1 MEQHKKSLENLDISG
16 VQNISKDISGAALGE
31 LSLKNL
37 DKNLQI
43 LKEVGVAE
51 ICKATKIA
59 SKNIHSILEKRYES
73 LSRVHAR
80 GFIQIL
86 EREYK
91 IDLSAWMKEFDKVCV
106 FKEGVSEEKN
116 QETDPEE
123 TAKKPLKVEL
133 DYSINQANTSLS
145 KKSSKWKPF
154 VLVIGVI
161 VIVLAVVI
169 IQNSSSLKEEKER
182 ESAIK
187 SGTKK
192 SSFDDANLA
201 EENKPEPTPKLEE
214 KPKEQDKQEKP
225 KEQDKQ
231 EKPKEQDK
239 QEKEAIKEYPNTI
252 YIIPKRDIWVEVI
265 DLNEKKN
272 SFQKVFKKSYSLETK
287 NHRLLLRFG
296 HGHLSLKNNHQEQN
310 YNDSKTR
317 RFLYEPAKGLTLI
330 NEAQYK
336 ELQQ

>member
-1 MEQHKKSLENLDISG
+1 MEQNKKSLENLDLSD
-16 VQNISKDISGAALGE
+16 VQNISKDISGAALEE

-91 IDLSAWMKEFDKVCV
+91 IDLSTWVKEFDKVCV
-106 FKEGVSEEKN
+106 FKEGVGEEKN
-116 QETDPEE
+116 QETNPEE

-145 KKSSKWKPF
+145 KKTSKWKPF
-154 VLVIGVI
+154 VLVLGVI
-161 VIVLAVVI
+161 VIILVVVI
-169 IQNSSSLKEEKER
+169 IQNSSSLKEER
-182 ESAIK
+182 GQESAIK
-187 SGTKK
+187 SGTKNTFNE
-192 SSFDDANLA
+192 SNPT
-201 EENKPEPTPKLEE
+201 EENKPETTPKLEE
-214 KPKEQDKQEKP
+214 KPKEQN
-225 KEQDKQ
+225 
-231 EKPKEQDK
+231 K
-239 QEKEAIKEYPNTI
+239 QEKEAIKENPNTI
-252 YIIPKRDIWVEVI
+252 YIIPKKDVWVEVV
-265 DLNEKKN
+265 DLDEKKN
-272 SFQKVFKKSYSLETK
+272 SFQKVFKKKYPLETK

-296 HGHLSLKNNHQEQN
+296 HGHLSLKNNHQEQE
-310 YNDSKTR
+310 YNDNKTR

>member
-1 MEQHKKSLENLDISG
+1 MEQNKKSLENLDLSD
-16 VQNISKDISGAALGE
+16 VQNISKDISGAALEE

-91 IDLSAWMKEFDKVCV
+91 IDLSAWMKEFDKACA
-106 FKEGVSEEKN
+106 FKEGVSEEQN
-116 QETDPEE
+116 QETSPEE

-154 VLVIGVI
+154 VVVLGVVVII
-161 VIVLAVVI
+161 LAVVI
-169 IQNSSSLKEEKER
+169 IQNSSSLKEER
-182 ESAIK
+182 GQESAIK
-187 SGTKK
+187 SGTKNT
-192 SSFDDANLA
+192 FNEANPT
-201 EENKPEPTPKLEE
+201 EENKPEPMP
-214 KPKEQDKQEKP
+214 KPKEKQEKQT
-225 KEQDKQ
+225 EHDKQ
-231 EKPKEQDK
+231 G
-239 QEKEAIKEYPNTI
+239 KEAIKENPNTI
-252 YIIPKRDIWVEVI
+252 YIIPKKDIWVEVI
-265 DLNEKKN
+265 DLDEKKN
-272 SFQKVFKKSYSLETK
+272 SFQKVFKKNYSLETK

-296 HGHLSLKNNHQEQN
+296 HGHLSLKNNHQEQE

-317 RFLYEPAKGLTLI
+317 RFLYEPNKGLTLI

>member
-1 MEQHKKSLENLDISG
+1 MEQHKKSLENLDLSG
-16 VQNISKDISGAALGE
+16 VQNISKDISGAALEE

-43 LKEVGVAE
+43 LREIGIQE

-73 LSRVHAR
+73 LSRVHAK

-91 IDLSAWMKEFDKVCV
+91 IDLSTWMKEFDKVCV

-154 VLVIGVI
+154 VLILGVI

-192 SSFDDANLA
+192 NSFNDANLA
-201 EENKPEPTPKLEE
+201 EENKLEPTPKLE
-214 KPKEQDKQEKP
+214 
-225 KEQDKQ
+225 

-265 DLNEKKN
+265 DLDEKKN

>member
-1 MEQHKKSLENLDISG
+1 MEQHKKSLENVDLSG
-16 VQNISKDISGAALGE
+16 VQNISKDISGAALEE

-43 LKEVGVAE
+43 LKEVGVTE

-91 IDLSAWMKEFDKVCV
+91 IDLSAWMKEFNKACA

-214 KPKEQDKQEKP
+214 KPKEQDKQEK
-225 KEQDKQ
+225 
-231 EKPKEQDK
+231 
-239 QEKEAIKEYPNTI
+239 EAIKEDPNTI

-265 DLNEKKN
+265 DLDEKKN

>member
-1 MEQHKKSLENLDISG
+1 MEQNKKSLENLDISD
-16 VQNISKDISGAALGE
+16 VQNISKDISGAALEE

-51 ICKATKIA
+51 ICKATRIA

-91 IDLSAWMKEFDKVCV
+91 IDLSAWVKEFDKACT
-106 FKEGVSEEKN
+106 FKEGVSEEQN

-154 VLVIGVI
+154 VLVLGVV
-161 VIVLAVVI
+161 VIILAVVI
-169 IQNSSSLKEEKER
+169 IQNSSSLKEERGQEN
-182 ESAIK
+182 AIK
-187 SGTKK
+187 PGTKK
-192 SSFDDANLA
+192 NSFNEANPI
-201 EENKPEPTPKLEE
+201 EEKKLEPTPKL
-214 KPKEQDKQEKP
+214 KEKQEK
-225 KEQDKQ
+225 QT
-231 EKPKEQDK
+231 EQDK
-239 QEKEAIKEYPNTI
+239 QEKEAIKENPDII
-252 YIIPKRDIWVEVI
+252 YIMPKRDVWVEVI
-265 DLNEKKN
+265 DLDEKKN
-272 SFQKVFKKSYSLETK
+272 SFQKVLKKSYPLEAK

-296 HGHLSLKNNHQEQN
+296 HGHLILKNNHQEQD
-310 YNDSKTR
+310 YNDGKTR
-317 RFLYEPAKGLTLI
+317 RFLYDPNKGLTLI

>member
-1 MEQHKKSLENLDISG
+1 MEQNKKSLENLDLSD
-16 VQNISKDISGAALGE
+16 VQNISKDISGAALEE

-91 IDLSAWMKEFDKVCV
+91 IDLSAWIKEFDKACT
-106 FKEGVSEEKN
+106 FKEGVSEEQN

-123 TAKKPLKVEL
+123 KTKNPLKVEI

-154 VLVIGVI
+154 VLVLGVV
-161 VIVLAVVI
+161 VIILAVVI
-169 IQNSSSLKEEKER
+169 IQNSSSLKEER
-182 ESAIK
+182 GQESTIK

-192 SSFDDANLA
+192 NSFNKANPT
-201 EENKPEPTPKLEE
+201 EENKPELTPKLEE
-214 KPKEQDKQEKP
+214 KQTEHDKQG
-225 KEQDKQ
+225 
-231 EKPKEQDK
+231 
-239 QEKEAIKEYPNTI
+239 KEAIKENPNTI

-265 DLNEKKN
+265 DLDEKKN
-272 SFQKVFKKSYSLETK
+272 SFQKVFKKSYPLEAK

-296 HGHLSLKNNHQEQN
+296 HGHLILKNNHQEQD

-317 RFLYEPAKGLTLI
+317 RFLYEPNKGLTLI

>member
-1 MEQHKKSLENLDISG
+1 MEQHKKSLENLDLSD
-16 VQNISKDISGAALGE
+16 VQNISKDISGAALEE

-43 LKEVGVAE
+43 LREVGVAE

-106 FKEGVSEEKN
+106 FKEGVGEEKN
-116 QETDPEE
+116 QETSPEE

-154 VLVIGVI
+154 VIVLGVI
-161 VIVLAVVI
+161 VIILVVVI
-169 IQNSSSLKEEKER
+169 IQNSSSLKEER
-182 ESAIK
+182 GQESAIK
-187 SGTKK
+187 SGTKNT
-192 SSFDDANLA
+192 FNEANPT
-201 EENKPEPTPKLEE
+201 EENKPETTPKLEE
-214 KPKEQDKQEKP
+214 KHKEQEQKQ
-225 KEQDKQ
+225 
-231 EKPKEQDK
+231 
-239 QEKEAIKEYPNTI
+239 EAIKENPNTI
-252 YIIPKRDIWVEVI
+252 YIIPKKDIWVEVV
-265 DLNEKKN
+265 DLDEKKN
-272 SFQKVFKKSYSLETK
+272 SFQKVFKKNYSLETK

-296 HGHLSLKNNHQEQN
+296 HGHLSLKNNHQEQD

-317 RFLYEPAKGLTLI
+317 RFLYEPNKGLTLI

>member
-1 MEQHKKSLENLDISG
+1 MEQNKKSLENLDLSD
-16 VQNISKDISGAALGE
+16 VQNISKDISGVALEE

-106 FKEGVSEEKN
+106 FKEGVGEEQN

-123 TAKKPLKVEL
+123 KTKNPLKVEI

-154 VLVIGVI
+154 VVVLGVVVII
-161 VIVLAVVI
+161 LAVVI
-169 IQNSSSLKEEKER
+169 IQNSSSLKEEREQ

-192 SSFDDANLA
+192 SSFNKANLA

-214 KPKEQDKQEKP
+214 KPKEQDKQEK
-225 KEQDKQ
+225 
-231 EKPKEQDK
+231 
-239 QEKEAIKEYPNTI
+239 EAIKENPNTI
-252 YIIPKRDIWVEVI
+252 YIIPKKDVWVEMI
-265 DLNEKKN
+265 DLDEKKN
-272 SFQKVFKKSYSLETK
+272 SFQKVFKKNYSLETK

-296 HGHLSLKNNHQEQN
+296 HGHLSLKNNNQEQN

-317 RFLYEPAKGLTLI
+317 RFLYEPNKGLTLI

-336 ELQQ
+336 ELQR

>member
-1 MEQHKKSLENLDISG
+1 MEQNKKSLENLDLSD
-16 VQNISKDISGAALGE
+16 VQNISKDISGAALEE

-91 IDLSAWMKEFDKVCV
+91 IDLSAWMKEFDKACA
-106 FKEGVSEEKN
+106 FKEGVSEEQN
-116 QETDPEE
+116 QETNPEE
-123 TAKKPLKVEL
+123 KTKNPLKVEI

-154 VLVIGVI
+154 VLVLGVV
-161 VIVLAVVI
+161 VIILAVVI
-169 IQNSSSLKEEKER
+169 IQNSSSLKEER
-182 ESAIK
+182 GQESAIK

-192 SSFDDANLA
+192 NSFNKVNPT

-214 KPKEQDKQEKP
+214 KPKEQDKQEK
-225 KEQDKQ
+225 
-231 EKPKEQDK
+231 
-239 QEKEAIKEYPNTI
+239 EAIKEDPNTI
-252 YIIPKRDIWVEVI
+252 YIIPKKDIWVEVV
-265 DLNEKKN
+265 DLDEKKN
-272 SFQKVFKKSYSLETK
+272 SFQKVFKKNYSLETK

-296 HGHLSLKNNHQEQN
+296 HGHLSLKNNHQEQE
-310 YNDSKTR
+310 YNDGKTK
-317 RFLYEPAKGLTLI
+317 RFLYEPNKGLTLI

>member
-1 MEQHKKSLENLDISG
+1 MEQNKKSLENLDLSD
-16 VQNISKDISGAALGE
+16 VQNISKDISGAALEE

-43 LKEVGVAE
+43 LKEVGAAE
-51 ICKATKIA
+51 ICKATRIA

-91 IDLSAWMKEFDKVCV
+91 IDLSAWVKEFDKVCV
-106 FKEGVSEEKN
+106 FKEGVGEEKN
-116 QETDPEE
+116 QETSHEE

-154 VLVIGVI
+154 VIVLGVI
-161 VIVLAVVI
+161 VIILVVVI
-169 IQNSSSLKEEKER
+169 IQNSSSLKEER
-182 ESAIK
+182 GQESAIK
-187 SGTKK
+187 SGTKNT
-192 SSFDDANLA
+192 FNEANPT
-201 EENKPEPTPKLEE
+201 EENKPETTPKLEE
-214 KPKEQDKQEKP
+214 KHKEQDKPEK
-225 KEQDKQ
+225 K
-231 EKPKEQDK
+231 
-239 QEKEAIKEYPNTI
+239 AIKENPNTI
-252 YIIPKRDIWVEVI
+252 YIIPKKDVWVEVV
-265 DLNEKKN
+265 DLDEKKN
-272 SFQKVFKKSYSLETK
+272 SFQKVFKKNYPLETK

-296 HGHLSLKNNHQEQN
+296 HGHLSLKNNHQEQD

-317 RFLYEPAKGLTLI
+317 RFLYEPNKGLTLI

>member
-16 VQNISKDISGAALGE
+16 VQNISKDISGAALEE

-43 LKEVGVAE
+43 LKEVGVTE

-133 DYSINQANTSLS
+133 DYSINQVNTSLS

-214 KPKEQDKQEKP
+214 KTKEQDKH
-225 KEQDKQ
+225 
-231 EKPKEQDK
+231 
-239 QEKEAIKEYPNTI
+239 EKETIKEYPNTI

-265 DLNEKKN
+265 DLDEKKN

>member
-1 MEQHKKSLENLDISG
+1 MEQNKKSLENLDLSD
-16 VQNISKDISGAALGE
+16 VQNISKDISGAALEE

-91 IDLSAWMKEFDKVCV
+91 IDLSAWMKEFDKACA
-106 FKEGVSEEKN
+106 FKEGVSEEQN

-123 TAKKPLKVEL
+123 KTKNPLKVEI

-154 VLVIGVI
+154 VLVLGVV
-161 VIVLAVVI
+161 VIILAVVI
-169 IQNSSSLKEEKER
+169 IQNSSSLKEEREQ

-192 SSFDDANLA
+192 NSFNKANPT

-214 KPKEQDKQEKP
+214 KPTEQDKQG
-225 KEQDKQ
+225 
-231 EKPKEQDK
+231 
-239 QEKEAIKEYPNTI
+239 KEAIKEDPNTI
-252 YIIPKRDIWVEVI
+252 YIIPKKDIWVEVV
-265 DLNEKKN
+265 DLDEKKN
-272 SFQKVFKKSYSLETK
+272 SFQKVFKKKYSLETK

-296 HGHLSLKNNHQEQN
+296 HGHLSLKNNHQEQE

-317 RFLYEPAKGLTLI
+317 RFLYEPNKGLTLI

>member
-1 MEQHKKSLENLDISG
+1 MEQHKKSLENLDLSD
-16 VQNISKDISGAALGE
+16 VQNISKDISGAALE
-31 LSLKNL
+31 KLSLKNL

-106 FKEGVSEEKN
+106 FKEGVGEEKN
-116 QETDPEE
+116 QETSHEE

-145 KKSSKWKPF
+145 KKTSKWKPF
-154 VLVIGVI
+154 VLVLGVI
-161 VIVLAVVI
+161 VIVLVVVI
-169 IQNSSSLKEEKER
+169 IQNSSSLKEER
-182 ESAIK
+182 GQESAIK
-187 SGTKK
+187 SGTKNT
-192 SSFDDANLA
+192 FNEANPT
-201 EENKPEPTPKLEE
+201 EENKPETTPKLEE
-214 KPKEQDKQEKP
+214 KPKEQN
-225 KEQDKQ
+225 
-231 EKPKEQDK
+231 K
-239 QEKEAIKEYPNTI
+239 QEKEAIKENPNTI
-252 YIIPKRDIWVEVI
+252 YIIPKKDVWVEVI
-265 DLNEKKN
+265 DLDEKKN
-272 SFQKVFKKSYSLETK
+272 SFQKVFKKNYSLETK

-296 HGHLSLKNNHQEQN
+296 HGHLSLKSNHQEQD

-317 RFLYEPAKGLTLI
+317 RFLYEPNKGLTLI

>member
-1 MEQHKKSLENLDISG
+1 MEQNKKSLENLDLSD
-16 VQNISKDISGAALGE
+16 VQNISKDISGAALEE

-51 ICKATKIA
+51 ICKATRIA

-91 IDLSAWMKEFDKVCV
+91 IDLSAWVKEFDKVCV
-106 FKEGVSEEKN
+106 FKEGVGEEKN
-116 QETDPEE
+116 QETSPEE

-145 KKSSKWKPF
+145 KKTSKWKPF
-154 VLVIGVI
+154 VIVLGVI
-161 VIVLAVVI
+161 VIILVVVI
-169 IQNSSSLKEEKER
+169 IQNSSSLKEER
-182 ESAIK
+182 GQESAIK
-187 SGTKK
+187 SGTKNT
-192 SSFDDANLA
+192 FNEANPT
-201 EENKPEPTPKLEE
+201 EENKPETTPKLEE
-214 KPKEQDKQEKP
+214 KPKEQNKPEK
-225 KEQDKQ
+225 K
-231 EKPKEQDK
+231 
-239 QEKEAIKEYPNTI
+239 AIKENPNTI
-252 YIIPKRDIWVEVI
+252 YIIPKKDVWVEVV
-265 DLNEKKN
+265 DLDEKKN
-272 SFQKVFKKSYSLETK
+272 SFQKVFKKKYPLETK

-296 HGHLSLKNNHQEQN
+296 HGHLSLKSNHQEQD

-317 RFLYEPAKGLTLI
+317 RFLYEPNKGLTLI

>member
-1 MEQHKKSLENLDISG
+1 MEQNKKSLENLDLSD
-16 VQNISKDISGAALGE
+16 VQNISKDISGAALEE
-31 LSLKNL
+31 LSLKTL

-91 IDLSAWMKEFDKVCV
+91 IDLSAWMKEFDKACA
-106 FKEGVSEEKN
+106 FKEGVSEEQN
-116 QETDPEE
+116 QETSPEE

-154 VLVIGVI
+154 VLVLGVV
-161 VIVLAVVI
+161 VIILAVII
-169 IQNSSSLKEEKER
+169 IQNSSSLKEER
-182 ESAIK
+182 GQESAIK
-187 SGTKK
+187 SDTKK
-192 SSFDDANLA
+192 NSFNKANPT
-201 EENKPEPTPKLEE
+201 EENKPELTPKLEE
-214 KPKEQDKQEKP
+214 KPT
-225 KEQDKQ
+225 
-231 EKPKEQDK
+231 EQDK
-239 QEKEAIKEYPNTI
+239 QEKEAIKEDPNTI
-252 YIIPKRDIWVEVI
+252 YIIPKKDIWVEVV
-265 DLNEKKN
+265 DLDEKKN
-272 SFQKVFKKSYSLETK
+272 SFQKVFKKNYSLETK

-296 HGHLSLKNNHQEQN
+296 HGHLSLRNNHQEQE
-310 YNDSKTR
+310 YNDGKTK
-317 RFLYEPAKGLTLI
+317 RFLYEPNKGLTLI
-330 NEAQYK
+330 NEVQYK

>member
-1 MEQHKKSLENLDISG
+1 MEQDKKSLENLDISD
-16 VQNISKDISGAALGE
+16 VQNISKDISGAALEE

-106 FKEGVSEEKN
+106 FKEGVGEEKN
-116 QETDPEE
+116 QETSPEE

-154 VLVIGVI
+154 VLVLGVI
-161 VIVLAVVI
+161 VIVLVVVI
-169 IQNSSSLKEEKER
+169 IQNSSSLKEER
-182 ESAIK
+182 GQESAIK

-192 SSFDDANLA
+192 SSFNEANPT

-214 KPKEQDKQEKP
+214 KQTEHDKQG
-225 KEQDKQ
+225 
-231 EKPKEQDK
+231 
-239 QEKEAIKEYPNTI
+239 KEAIKENPNTI
-252 YIIPKRDIWVEVI
+252 YIIPKKDIWVEVI
-265 DLNEKKN
+265 DLDEKKN
-272 SFQKVFKKSYSLETK
+272 SFQKVFKKNYSLETK

-296 HGHLSLKNNHQEQN
+296 HGHLSLKNNHQEQD

-317 RFLYEPAKGLTLI
+317 RFLYEPNKGLTLI

>member
-1 MEQHKKSLENLDISG
+1 MEQNKKSLENLDLSD
-16 VQNISKDISGAALGE
+16 VQNVSKDISGAALEE
-31 LSLKNL
+31 LLLKNL

-91 IDLSAWMKEFDKVCV
+91 IDLSAWVKEFDKVCV
-106 FKEGVSEEKN
+106 FKEGVGEEQK
-116 QETDPEE
+116 QETSPEE

-154 VLVIGVI
+154 V
-161 VIVLAVVI
+161 IVLGVVVIILVVVI
-169 IQNSSSLKEEKER
+169 IQNSSSLKEEREQ

-187 SGTKK
+187 PDTKN
-192 SSFDDANLA
+192 SSFNKVSPT
-201 EENKPEPTPKLEE
+201 EEKKLEPTPKLEE
-214 KPKEQDKQEKP
+214 KHKEQDKQG
-225 KEQDKQ
+225 
-231 EKPKEQDK
+231 
-239 QEKEAIKEYPNTI
+239 KEAIKENPNTI

-265 DLNEKKN
+265 DLDEKKN
-272 SFQKVFKKSYSLETK
+272 SFQKVFKKSYPLEAK

-296 HGHLSLKNNHQEQN
+296 HGHLILKNNHQEQD

-317 RFLYEPAKGLTLI
+317 RFLYEPNKGLTLI

-336 ELQQ
+336 ALQQ

>member
-16 VQNISKDISGAALGE
+16 VQNISKDISGAALEE

-43 LKEVGVAE
+43 LKEIGVAE

-91 IDLSAWMKEFDKVCV
+91 IDLSAWMKEFNKACV

-116 QETDPEE
+116 QETNPEE

-154 VLVIGVI
+154 VLVLGVI

-187 SGTKK
+187 SGTKNT
-192 SSFDDANLA
+192 FNEANLA
-201 EENKPEPTPKLEE
+201 EENKPEPTPKLE
-214 KPKEQDKQEKP
+214 
-225 KEQDKQ
+225 

-265 DLNEKKN
+265 DLDEKKN

>member
-16 VQNISKDISGAALGE
+16 VQNISKDISGAALEE

-116 QETDPEE
+116 QETNPEE

-154 VLVIGVI
+154 VIVLGVI
-161 VIVLAVVI
+161 VIILAVVI
-169 IQNSSSLKEEKER
+169 IQNSSSLKEER
-182 ESAIK
+182 GQESAIK
-187 SGTKK
+187 SGTKNT
-192 SSFDDANLA
+192 SNEANPT
-201 EENKPEPTPKLEE
+201 EENKPEPTPKLE
-214 KPKEQDKQEKP
+214 
-225 KEQDKQ
+225 

-265 DLNEKKN
+265 DLDEKKN

>member
-1 MEQHKKSLENLDISG
+1 MEQNKKSLENLDLSD
-16 VQNISKDISGAALGE
+16 VQNISKDISGAALEE

-91 IDLSAWMKEFDKVCV
+91 IDLSAWMKEFDKACA
-106 FKEGVSEEKN
+106 FKEGVSEEQN

-123 TAKKPLKVEL
+123 KTKNPLKVEI

-154 VLVIGVI
+154 VLVLGVV
-161 VIVLAVVI
+161 VIILAVVV
-169 IQNSSSLKEEKER
+169 IQNSSSLKEER
-182 ESAIK
+182 GQESAIK

-192 SSFDDANLA
+192 SFFNKANPT
-201 EENKPEPTPKLEE
+201 EENKPEPTH
-214 KPKEQDKQEKP
+214 KPE
-225 KEQDKQ
+225 

-239 QEKEAIKEYPNTI
+239 QEKEAIKEDPNTI
-252 YIIPKRDIWVEVI
+252 YIIPKKDIWVEVI
-265 DLNEKKN
+265 DLDEKKN
-272 SFQKVFKKSYSLETK
+272 SFQKVFKKNYSLETK

-296 HGHLSLKNNHQEQN
+296 HGHLSLKNNHQEQE
-310 YNDSKTR
+310 YNDGKTR
-317 RFLYEPAKGLTLI
+317 RFLYEPNKGLTLI
-330 NEAQYK
+330 NETQYK

>member
-1 MEQHKKSLENLDISG
+1 MEQNKKSLENLDLSD
-16 VQNISKDISGAALGE
+16 VQNISKDISGAALEE

-91 IDLSAWMKEFDKVCV
+91 IDLSTWMKEFDKACT
-106 FKEGVSEEKN
+106 FKEGVSEEQN

-123 TAKKPLKVEL
+123 KTKNPLKVEI

-154 VLVIGVI
+154 VLVLGVV
-161 VIVLAVVI
+161 VIILAVVI
-169 IQNSSSLKEEKER
+169 IQNSYSLKEER
-182 ESAIK
+182 GQESAIK

-192 SSFDDANLA
+192 NSFNKANPT
-201 EENKPEPTPKLEE
+201 EENKLEPTPKLEE
-214 KPKEQDKQEKP
+214 KL
-225 KEQDKQ
+225 
-231 EKPKEQDK
+231 KEQDK
-239 QEKEAIKEYPNTI
+239 QEKEAIKEDPNTI
-252 YIIPKRDIWVEVI
+252 YIIPKKDIWVEVV
-265 DLNEKKN
+265 DLDEKKN
-272 SFQKVFKKSYSLETK
+272 SFQKVFKKNYSLETK

-296 HGHLSLKNNHQEQN
+296 HGHLSLKNNHQEQE
-310 YNDSKTR
+310 YNDGKTK
-317 RFLYEPAKGLTLI
+317 RFLYEPNKGLTLI

>member
-1 MEQHKKSLENLDISG
+1 MEQHKKSLENLDLSD
-16 VQNISKDISGAALGE
+16 VQNISKDISGAALEE

-91 IDLSAWMKEFDKVCV
+91 MDLSAWMKEFDKVCV
-106 FKEGVSEEKN
+106 FKESVSEEQN

-123 TAKKPLKVEL
+123 KTKNPLKVEI

-154 VLVIGVI
+154 VLILGVV

-169 IQNSSSLKEEKER
+169 VQNSFSLKEEREQ

-187 SGTKK
+187 SGVKN
-192 SSFDDANLA
+192 SSSNDANSA
-201 EENKPEPTPKLEE
+201 EENKLEPTPKLEE
-214 KPKEQDKQEKP
+214 KS
-225 KEQDKQ
+225 
-231 EKPKEQDK
+231 KEQDK
-239 QEKEAIKEYPNTI
+239 QEKEAIKEDPNTI

-265 DLNEKKN
+265 DLDEKKN
-272 SFQKVFKKSYSLETK
+272 SFQKVFKKNYSLETK

-296 HGHLSLKNNHQEQN
+296 HGHLSLKNNNQEQN
-310 YNDSKTR
+310 YNDSKAR
-317 RFLYEPAKGLTLI
+317 RFLYEPNKGLTLI

>member
-1 MEQHKKSLENLDISG
+1 MEQNKKSLENLDLSD
-16 VQNISKDISGAALGE
+16 VQNISKDISGAALEE

-91 IDLSAWMKEFDKVCV
+91 IDLSAWMKEFDKACA
-106 FKEGVSEEKN
+106 FKEGVSEEQN

-123 TAKKPLKVEL
+123 KTRNPLKVEI
-133 DYSINQANTSLS
+133 DYSINQANINLF
-145 KKSSKWKPF
+145 KGLSKWKPF
-154 VLVIGVI
+154 VLVLGVV
-161 VIVLAVVI
+161 VIILTVVI
-169 IQNSSSLKEEKER
+169 IQNSSSLKEER
-182 ESAIK
+182 GQESAIK

-192 SSFDDANLA
+192 NSFNKVNPT

-214 KPKEQDKQEKP
+214 KPKEQDKQEK
-225 KEQDKQ
+225 
-231 EKPKEQDK
+231 
-239 QEKEAIKEYPNTI
+239 EAIKEDPNTI
-252 YIIPKRDIWVEVI
+252 YIIPKKDIWVEVV
-265 DLNEKKN
+265 DLDEKKN
-272 SFQKVFKKSYSLETK
+272 SFQKVFKKKYSLETK

-296 HGHLSLKNNHQEQN
+296 HGHLSLKNNHQEQE
-310 YNDSKTR
+310 YNDGKTK
-317 RFLYEPAKGLTLI
+317 RFLYEPNKGLTLI

>member
-1 MEQHKKSLENLDISG
+1 MEQDKKSLENLDLSD
-16 VQNISKDISGAALGE
+16 VQNVSKDISGAALEE

-43 LKEVGVAE
+43 LREIGVAE

-73 LSRVHAR
+73 LSKVHAR

-91 IDLSAWMKEFDKVCV
+91 IDLSAWMKEFDKACA
-106 FKEGVSEEKN
+106 FKEGVGEEQN

-123 TAKKPLKVEL
+123 KTKNPLKVEI

-154 VLVIGVI
+154 VLVLGVI

-169 IQNSSSLKEEKER
+169 IQNSSSLKEEREQ

-192 SSFDDANLA
+192 NSFNKANLA
-201 EENKPEPTPKLEE
+201 EENRPEPTPKPEE
-214 KPKEQDKQEKP
+214 KQEK
-225 KEQDKQ
+225 QT
-231 EKPKEQDK
+231 EQDK
-239 QEKEAIKEYPNTI
+239 QEKEAIKENPDTI
-252 YIIPKRDIWVEVI
+252 YIMPKRDIWVEVV
-265 DLNEKKN
+265 DLDEKKN
-272 SFQKVFKKSYSLETK
+272 SFQKVLKKSYPLEAK

-296 HGHLSLKNNHQEQN
+296 HGHLNLKNNHQEQE
-310 YNDSKTR
+310 YNDGKTR
-317 RFLYEPAKGLTLI
+317 RFLYEPNKGLTLI

>member
-1 MEQHKKSLENLDISG
+1 MEQNKKSLENLDLSD
-16 VQNISKDISGAALGE
+16 VQNISKDISGAALEE

-91 IDLSAWMKEFDKVCV
+91 IDLSAWMKEFDKACT
-106 FKEGVSEEKN
+106 FKEGVSEEQN
-116 QETDPEE
+116 QETNPEE
-123 TAKKPLKVEL
+123 KTKNPLKVEI

-154 VLVIGVI
+154 VLVLGVV
-161 VIVLAVVI
+161 VIILAVVI
-169 IQNSSSLKEEKER
+169 IQNSSSLKEER
-182 ESAIK
+182 GQESAIK

-192 SSFDDANLA
+192 NSFNKVNPT

-214 KPKEQDKQEKP
+214 KPKEQDKQEK
-225 KEQDKQ
+225 
-231 EKPKEQDK
+231 
-239 QEKEAIKEYPNTI
+239 EAIKEDPNTI
-252 YIIPKRDIWVEVI
+252 YIIPKKDIWVEVV
-265 DLNEKKN
+265 DLDEKKN
-272 SFQKVFKKSYSLETK
+272 SFQKVFKKNYSLETK

-296 HGHLSLKNNHQEQN
+296 HGHLSLKNNHQEQE
-310 YNDSKTR
+310 YNDGKTK
-317 RFLYEPAKGLTLI
+317 RFLYEPNKGLTLI
-330 NEAQYK
+330 NETQYK

>member
-1 MEQHKKSLENLDISG
+1 MEQNKKSLENLDLSD
-16 VQNISKDISGAALGE
+16 VQNISKDISGAALEE

-91 IDLSAWMKEFDKVCV
+91 IDLSAWMKEFDKACT
-106 FKEGVSEEKN
+106 FKEGVSEEQN

-123 TAKKPLKVEL
+123 KTKNPLKVEI

-154 VLVIGVI
+154 VLVLGVV
-161 VIVLAVVI
+161 VIILAVVI
-169 IQNSSSLKEEKER
+169 IQNSSSLKEER
-182 ESAIK
+182 GQESAIK

-192 SSFDDANLA
+192 NSFNKTNPT

-214 KPKEQDKQEKP
+214 KPKEQDKQEK
-225 KEQDKQ
+225 
-231 EKPKEQDK
+231 
-239 QEKEAIKEYPNTI
+239 EAIKEDPNTI
-252 YIIPKRDIWVEVI
+252 YIIPKKDIWVEVI
-265 DLNEKKN
+265 DLDEKKN
-272 SFQKVFKKSYSLETK
+272 SFQKVFKKNYSLETK

-296 HGHLSLKNNHQEQN
+296 HGHLILKNNHQEQE
-310 YNDSKTR
+310 YNDGKTR
-317 RFLYEPAKGLTLI
+317 RFLYDPNKGLTLI

>member
-1 MEQHKKSLENLDISG
+1 MEQHKKSLENLDLSG
-16 VQNISKDISGAALGE
+16 VQNISKDISGAALEE

-91 IDLSAWMKEFDKVCV
+91 MDLSAWMKEFDKVCV

-192 SSFDDANLA
+192 SSFNDANLA

-214 KPKEQDKQEKP
+214 KPKEQDKQEK
-225 KEQDKQ
+225 
-231 EKPKEQDK
+231 
-239 QEKEAIKEYPNTI
+239 EAIKEDPNTI

-265 DLNEKKN
+265 DLDEKKN

-336 ELQQ
+336 ELQR

>member
-1 MEQHKKSLENLDISG
+1 MEQNKKSLENLDLSD
-16 VQNISKDISGAALGE
+16 VQNVSKDISGAALEE

-91 IDLSAWMKEFDKVCV
+91 IDLSAWVKEFDKVCV
-106 FKEGVSEEKN
+106 FKEGVGEEQK
-116 QETDPEE
+116 QETSPEE

-154 VLVIGVI
+154 V
-161 VIVLAVVI
+161 IVLGVVVIILVVVI
-169 IQNSSSLKEEKER
+169 IQNSSSLKEER
-182 ESAIK
+182 GQESAIK
-187 SGTKK
+187 PDTKN
-192 SSFDDANLA
+192 SSFNEVSPT
-201 EENKPEPTPKLEE
+201 EEKKLEPMPKLEE
-214 KPKEQDKQEKP
+214 KHKEQDKQG
-225 KEQDKQ
+225 
-231 EKPKEQDK
+231 
-239 QEKEAIKEYPNTI
+239 KEAIKENPNTI
-252 YIIPKRDIWVEVI
+252 YIIPKKDIWVEVI
-265 DLNEKKN
+265 DLDEKKN
-272 SFQKVFKKSYSLETK
+272 SFQKVFKKSYPLEAK

-296 HGHLSLKNNHQEQN
+296 HGHLILKSNHQEQD

-317 RFLYEPAKGLTLI
+317 RFLYEPNKGLTLI

-336 ELQQ
+336 VLQQ

>member
-1 MEQHKKSLENLDISG
+1 MEQHKKSLENLDLSG
-16 VQNISKDISGAALGE
+16 VQNISKDISGAALEE

-154 VLVIGVI
+154 VLVLGVI

-214 KPKEQDKQEKP
+214 KS
-225 KEQDKQ
+225 
-231 EKPKEQDK
+231 KEQDK
-239 QEKEAIKEYPNTI
+239 QEKEAIKEDPNTI

-265 DLNEKKN
+265 DLDEKKN

>member
-1 MEQHKKSLENLDISG
+1 MEQNKKSLENLDLSD
-16 VQNISKDISGAALGE
+16 VQNISKDISGVALEE

-80 GFIQIL
+80 GFIHIL

-91 IDLSAWMKEFDKVCV
+91 IDLSAWMKEFDKACA
-106 FKEGVSEEKN
+106 FKEGVSEEQN

-123 TAKKPLKVEL
+123 KTKNPLKVEI

-154 VLVIGVI
+154 VLVLGVV
-161 VIVLAVVI
+161 VIILAVVI
-169 IQNSSSLKEEKER
+169 IQNSSSLKEER
-182 ESAIK
+182 GQESAIK

-192 SSFDDANLA
+192 NSFNKANPT

-214 KPKEQDKQEKP
+214 KPKEQDR
-225 KEQDKQ
+225 
-231 EKPKEQDK
+231 
-239 QEKEAIKEYPNTI
+239 QEKEAIKEDPNTI
-252 YIIPKRDIWVEVI
+252 YIIPKKDIWVEVV
-265 DLNEKKN
+265 DLDEKKN
-272 SFQKVFKKSYSLETK
+272 SFQKVFKKNYSLETK

-296 HGHLSLKNNHQEQN
+296 HGHLSLKNNHQEQE
-310 YNDSKTR
+310 YNDGKTR
-317 RFLYEPAKGLTLI
+317 RFLYEPNKGLTLI

>member
-1 MEQHKKSLENLDISG
+1 MEQNKKSLENLDLSD
-16 VQNISKDISGAALGE
+16 VQNISKDISGAALEE

-51 ICKATKIA
+51 ICKATRIA

-91 IDLSAWMKEFDKVCV
+91 IDLSAWVKEFDKVCV
-106 FKEGVSEEKN
+106 FKEGVGEEQK
-116 QETDPEE
+116 QETSPEE

-154 VLVIGVI
+154 V
-161 VIVLAVVI
+161 IVLGVVVIILVVVI
-169 IQNSSSLKEEKER
+169 IQNSSSLKEER
-182 ESAIK
+182 GQESAIK
-187 SGTKK
+187 SGTKN
-192 SSFDDANLA
+192 SSFNEVSPT

-214 KPKEQDKQEKP
+214 KPKEQDKQEK
-225 KEQDKQ
+225 
-231 EKPKEQDK
+231 
-239 QEKEAIKEYPNTI
+239 EAIKEDPNTI

-265 DLNEKKN
+265 DLDEKKN
-272 SFQKVFKKSYSLETK
+272 SFQKVFKKKYSLETK

-296 HGHLSLKNNHQEQN
+296 HGHLTLKNNHQEQD

-317 RFLYEPAKGLTLI
+317 RFLYEPNKGLTLI

-336 ELQQ
+336 ALQQ

>member
-1 MEQHKKSLENLDISG
+1 MEQNKKSLENLDLSD
-16 VQNISKDISGAALGE
+16 VQNISKDISGAALEE

-51 ICKATKIA
+51 ICKATRIA

-91 IDLSAWMKEFDKVCV
+91 IDLSAWMKEFDKACA
-106 FKEGVSEEKN
+106 FKEGVSEEQN

-123 TAKKPLKVEL
+123 KTKNPLKVEI

-154 VLVIGVI
+154 VLVLGVV
-161 VIVLAVVI
+161 VIILVVVI
-169 IQNSSSLKEEKER
+169 IQNSSSLKEER
-182 ESAIK
+182 GQESAIK

-192 SSFDDANLA
+192 NSFNEANPT
-201 EENKPEPTPKLEE
+201 EENKPELTPKLEE
-214 KPKEQDKQEKP
+214 KPKEQDKQEK
-225 KEQDKQ
+225 K
-231 EKPKEQDK
+231 
-239 QEKEAIKEYPNTI
+239 AIKEDPNTI
-252 YIIPKRDIWVEVI
+252 YIIPKKDIWVEVI
-265 DLNEKKN
+265 DLDEKKN
-272 SFQKVFKKSYSLETK
+272 SFQKVFKKNYSLETK

-296 HGHLSLKNNHQEQN
+296 HGHLSLKNNHQEQE
-310 YNDSKTR
+310 YNDGKTR
-317 RFLYEPAKGLTLI
+317 RFLYEPNKGLTLI

>member
-1 MEQHKKSLENLDISG
+1 MEQHKKSLENLDLSD
-16 VQNISKDISGAALGE
+16 VQNISKDISGVALEE

-51 ICKATKIA
+51 ICKATRIA

-106 FKEGVSEEKN
+106 FKEGVGEEKN
-116 QETDPEE
+116 QETNPEE

-145 KKSSKWKPF
+145 KKTSKWKPF
-154 VLVIGVI
+154 VIVLGVI
-161 VIVLAVVI
+161 VIVLVVVI
-169 IQNSSSLKEEKER
+169 IQNSSSLKEEREQ

-187 SGTKK
+187 SGTKNT
-192 SSFDDANLA
+192 FNEANPT
-201 EENKPEPTPKLEE
+201 EENKPETTPKLEE
-214 KPKEQDKQEKP
+214 KHKEQDKPEK
-225 KEQDKQ
+225 K
-231 EKPKEQDK
+231 
-239 QEKEAIKEYPNTI
+239 AIKENPNTI
-252 YIIPKRDIWVEVI
+252 YIIPKKDVWVEVV
-265 DLNEKKN
+265 DLDEKKN
-272 SFQKVFKKSYSLETK
+272 SFQKVFKKNYSLETK

-296 HGHLSLKNNHQEQN
+296 HGHLSLKSNHQEQD

-317 RFLYEPAKGLTLI
+317 RFLYEPNKGLTLI

>member
-1 MEQHKKSLENLDISG
+1 MEQHKKSLENLDLSG
-16 VQNISKDISGAALGE
+16 VQNISKDISGAALEE

-43 LKEVGVAE
+43 LKEVGVTE

-116 QETDPEE
+116 QETSPEE

-154 VLVIGVI
+154 VLVVGVI

-169 IQNSSSLKEEKER
+169 IQNSSSLKEERER

-192 SSFDDANLA
+192 SSFDDANLI
-201 EENKPEPTPKLEE
+201 EKNKPEPTPKLEE
-214 KPKEQDKQEKP
+214 KPKEQDKQEK
-225 KEQDKQ
+225 
-231 EKPKEQDK
+231 
-239 QEKEAIKEYPNTI
+239 EAIKEDPNTI

-265 DLNEKKN
+265 DLDEKKN
-272 SFQKVFKKSYSLETK
+272 SFQKVFKKNYSLETK

>member
-1 MEQHKKSLENLDISG
+1 MEQNKKSLENLDLSD
-16 VQNISKDISGAALGE
+16 VQNISKDISGAALEE

-91 IDLSAWMKEFDKVCV
+91 IDLSAWMKEFDKACA
-106 FKEGVSEEKN
+106 FKEGVSEEQN

-123 TAKKPLKVEL
+123 KTKNPLKVEI

-154 VLVIGVI
+154 VLVLGVV
-161 VIVLAVVI
+161 VIILAVVI
-169 IQNSSSLKEEKER
+169 IQNSSSLKEER
-182 ESAIK
+182 GQESAIK

-192 SSFDDANLA
+192 NSFNKVNPT
-201 EENKPEPTPKLEE
+201 EENKPEPTPKPEE
-214 KPKEQDKQEKP
+214 KPKEQDR
-225 KEQDKQ
+225 
-231 EKPKEQDK
+231 
-239 QEKEAIKEYPNTI
+239 QEKEAIKEDPNTI
-252 YIIPKRDIWVEVI
+252 YIIPKKDIWVEVI
-265 DLNEKKN
+265 DLDEKKN
-272 SFQKVFKKSYSLETK
+272 SFQKVFKKNYSLETK

-296 HGHLSLKNNHQEQN
+296 HGHLSLKNNHQEQE
-310 YNDSKTR
+310 YNDGKTK
-317 RFLYEPAKGLTLI
+317 RFLYEPNKGLTLI

>member
-1 MEQHKKSLENLDISG
+1 MEQNKKSLENLDLSD
-16 VQNISKDISGAALGE
+16 VQNISKDISGAALEE

-51 ICKATKIA
+51 ICKATRIA

-91 IDLSAWMKEFDKVCV
+91 IDLSAWVKEFDKVCV
-106 FKEGVSEEKN
+106 FKEGVGEEKN

-169 IQNSSSLKEEKER
+169 VQNSSSLKEERER

-192 SSFDDANLA
+192 NSFNKANPT
-201 EENKPEPTPKLEE
+201 EENKLEPTPKLEE
-214 KPKEQDKQEKP
+214 KPKEQDE
-225 KEQDKQ
+225 
-231 EKPKEQDK
+231 
-239 QEKEAIKEYPNTI
+239 QEKEAIKEDPNTI
-252 YIIPKRDIWVEVI
+252 YIIPKKDIWVEVV
-265 DLNEKKN
+265 DLDEKKN
-272 SFQKVFKKSYSLETK
+272 SFQKVFKKNYSLETK

-296 HGHLSLKNNHQEQN
+296 HGHLSLKSNHQEQD

-317 RFLYEPAKGLTLI
+317 RFLYEPNKGLTLI

-336 ELQQ
+336 ELQR

>member
-1 MEQHKKSLENLDISG
+1 MEQNKKSLENLDLSD
-16 VQNISKDISGAALGE
+16 VQNISKDISGAALEE

-51 ICKATKIA
+51 ICKATRIA

-91 IDLSAWMKEFDKVCV
+91 IDLSAWVKEFDKVCV
-106 FKEGVSEEKN
+106 FKEGVGEEQK
-116 QETDPEE
+116 QETSPEE

-154 VLVIGVI
+154 VLVLGVV
-161 VIVLAVVI
+161 VIILVVVI
-169 IQNSSSLKEEKER
+169 IQNSSSLKEER
-182 ESAIK
+182 GQESAIK

-192 SSFDDANLA
+192 NSFNEANPT
-201 EENKPEPTPKLEE
+201 EENKPEPTPKPEE
-214 KPKEQDKQEKP
+214 KHKEHDKQG
-225 KEQDKQ
+225 
-231 EKPKEQDK
+231 
-239 QEKEAIKEYPNTI
+239 KEAIKENPNTI
-252 YIIPKRDIWVEVI
+252 YIIPKKDIWVEVI
-265 DLNEKKN
+265 DLDEKKN
-272 SFQKVFKKSYSLETK
+272 SFQKVFKKNYSLETK

-296 HGHLSLKNNHQEQN
+296 HGHLSLKSNHQEQD

-317 RFLYEPAKGLTLI
+317 RFLYEPNKGLTLI
-330 NEAQYK
+330 NETQYK

>member
-1 MEQHKKSLENLDISG
+1 MEQHKKSLENLDLSD
-16 VQNISKDISGAALGE
+16 VQNISKDISGAALEE

-43 LKEVGVAE
+43 LRE
-51 ICKATKIA
+51 IGIQEIYKATKIA
-59 SKNIHSILEKRYES
+59 SKNINYILEKRYES
-73 LSRVHAR
+73 LSRVRAR

-91 IDLSAWMKEFDKVCV
+91 IDLSAWMKEFDKACA
-106 FKEGVSEEKN
+106 FKEGASEEQN

-123 TAKKPLKVEL
+123 TAKNPLKVEI

-154 VLVIGVI
+154 VLVLGVV
-161 VIVLAVVI
+161 VIILAVVI
-169 IQNSSSLKEEKER
+169 IQNSSSLKEER
-182 ESAIK
+182 GQESAIK

-192 SSFDDANLA
+192 NSFNKVNPT

-214 KPKEQDKQEKP
+214 KPKEQDKQEK
-225 KEQDKQ
+225 
-231 EKPKEQDK
+231 
-239 QEKEAIKEYPNTI
+239 EAIKEDPNTI
-252 YIIPKRDIWVEVI
+252 YIIPKKDIWVEVI
-265 DLNEKKN
+265 DLDEKKN
-272 SFQKVFKKSYSLETK
+272 SFQKVFKKNYSLETK

-296 HGHLSLKNNHQEQN
+296 HGHLSLKNNHQEQE
-310 YNDSKTR
+310 YNDGKTR
-317 RFLYEPAKGLTLI
+317 RFLYEPNKGLTLI